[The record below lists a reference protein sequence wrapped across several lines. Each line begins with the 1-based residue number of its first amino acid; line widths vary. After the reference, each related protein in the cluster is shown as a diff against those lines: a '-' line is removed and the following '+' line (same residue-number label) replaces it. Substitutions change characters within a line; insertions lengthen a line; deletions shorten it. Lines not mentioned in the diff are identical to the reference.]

1 MLSCNCYIVHKFM
14 DYWLGYQNGHQDLVV
29 WTCCTLTF
37 RSEELLVWSAIR
49 VHPEVCACWIR
60 GIFWSIYDL
69 CNPCWHADKGGR
81 ASVQLLTSYSS
92 AKQMCMWHWMPA
104 QNQSK
109 SRLKRQSLTEEKEC
123 NVFNLINNNRHF
135 CGLLLP
141 VFVNRNK
148 SGQVEQ
154 YTEVWEC

>member
-1 MLSCNCYIVHKFM
+1 
-14 DYWLGYQNGHQDLVV
+14 
-29 WTCCTLTF
+29 
-37 RSEELLVWSAIR
+37 
-49 VHPEVCACWIR
+49 
-60 GIFWSIYDL
+60 
-69 CNPCWHADKGGR
+69 
-81 ASVQLLTSYSS
+81 
-92 AKQMCMWHWMPA
+92 MPA
-104 QNQSK
+104 QDQSK

-154 YTEVWEC
+154 YTEV